1 MKKFLA
7 LFLVLIMGGTTF
19 LTACGGGASTCTAH
33 VDADK
38 DGKCDSCQAT
48 IEEQTTAVPSCT
60 SHRDANDDGK
70 CDMCQKAFDD
80 GIEVAP
86 ETTVECTLTVAS
98 DKGETLGGIAFTL
111 KSAKKEYALTSGA
124 DGSVKAEL
132 ATGTYSVIIAEGVL
146 PEGFLLMSSTVE
158 IKADAAAVAIDVV
171 DNNPDGSPAK
181 PFFVTDEAIAISIEA
196 GTELHYSYRGAA
208 VRILTIAHAGL
219 EIVYRGNTVS
229 TVDGVVSLTIVPEM
243 GAMQAFVV
251 KNTTG
256 EKIETTM
263 TLASPLGSMENPITF
278 VGSSVSASVPVG
290 DAVYYAW
297 TADRNGVLL
306 VSSENPLNNIS
317 LTNTATY
324 AVSESTFGGAG
335 AYIAVSAGEVV
346 QIAIGSTDEENA
358 VVIDVALHCYAG
370 TADDPIDVVTETVDL
385 SMAQGGVLTFS
396 AEEGKTVTI
405 ADEAV
410 SVSANGQTYT
420 PANGVVTFT
429 VGEDGLFTVTNT
441 QDGINGVTVEVK

>member
-1 MKKFLA
+1 MKKFFALLLA
-7 LFLVLIMGGTTF
+7 STLFLS
-19 LTACGGGASTCTAH
+19 ACGGGASCTEH
-33 VDADK
+33 VDANT
-38 DGKCDSCQAT
+38 DGKCDSCEADV
-48 IEEQTTAVPSCT
+48 EEETTAAPACT
-60 SHRDANDDGK
+60 AHRDANDDGK
-70 CDMCQKAFDD
+70 CDSCQKAFDD
-80 GIEVAP
+80 GIEAAP

-98 DKGETLGGIAFTL
+98 DKGEALGGIAFTL

-124 DGSVKAEL
+124 DGTVKATV

-158 IKADAAAVAIDVV
+158 IKADTAAVAIDVV

-181 PFFVTDEAIAISIEA
+181 PFFVTDEAIAVSIEA
-196 GTELHYSYRGAA
+196 GAELHYSYRGAA
-208 VRILTIAHAGL
+208 VRILTIAHTGL

-229 TVDGVVSLTIVPEM
+229 AVDGVVSLTIIPEM

-251 KNTTG
+251 KNTTA

-263 TLASPLGSMENPITF
+263 TLASPLGSMENPIAF
-278 VGSSVSASVPVG
+278 DGSSVSASVPAG

-335 AYIAVSAGEVV
+335 AYIAVSTGDVV

-358 VVIDVALHCYAG
+358 AVIDVVLHCYAG

-385 SMAQGGVLTFS
+385 SMAQGGTLTFS
-396 AEEGKTVTI
+396 AEAGKTVTI

-410 SVSANGQTYT
+410 SVSANGQTLT
-420 PANGVVTFT
+420 PESGVVTFT